1 MSCRNRGWESKVHW
15 TVSDFGLLNFFGH
28 IRFLGGQTIT
38 PGIFS
43 LPELADRF
51 CGLVQP
57 VRVSQQ
63 RDESNGAEKLHRV
76 WVWPAQRP
84 QLARAHQD
92 GDIFRSAVQQLCH
105 LSSQQPGWQVF
116 CRPGRHRRLC
126 YVVSHT
132 SIRFGHSST
141 TSDPVRP
148 ATRPALRAGQVV
160 RPCRVPSISHQPQSF
175 GVLSADHGG
184 FSRLVP
190 TRQHPCYQG
199 QANARC
205 LMPAQPRQFYP
216 KCYRQREPPG

>member
-1 MSCRNRGWESKVHW
+1 MTWTAPNHLGAFGAGSPSGVNLPAAIKIGMSPSEKPNSFAVVATSRRAGKPLAAQVVMAVCIKSSVINQSI
-15 TVSDFGLLNFFGH
+15 SSGH
-28 IRFLGGQTIT
+28 RY
-38 PGIFS
+38 S
-43 LPELADRF
+43 
-51 CGLVQP
+51 
-57 VRVSQQ
+57 
-63 RDESNGAEKLHRV
+63 
-76 WVWPAQRP
+76 
-84 QLARAHQD
+84 
-92 GDIFRSAVQQLCH
+92 
-105 LSSQQPGWQVF
+105 
-116 CRPGRHRRLC
+116 
-126 YVVSHT
+126 T
-132 SIRFGHSST
+132 SY
-141 TSDPVRP
+141 PVRP